1 MSRIGRL
8 PIALPQGVEVKIEG
22 TTLTIKGPKGTMQ
35 KEIPYNIEVIK
46 EEKSLVVKN
55 KGTSRRDKCFHG
67 LFRSLAANMV
77 TGVSKGFERV
87 LELSGVGYR
96 AAKAGSKLSIQ
107 IGFSHPVEIEPPK
120 GVNFDVEGQ
129 VRIKVSGVDKELV
142 GLIAS
147 QIKEIRPVEP
157 YKGKGILYQGEKVR
171 RKAGK
176 AAAKAGGAG

>member
-1 MSRIGRL
+1 L

-22 TTLTIKGPKGTMQ
+22 GTLTVKGPKGTMQ
-35 KEIPYNIEVIK
+35 KVIPLNIEVVK
-46 EEKSLVVKN
+46 EEKALAIKT

-77 TGVSKGFERV
+77 TGVSKGFERI

-120 GVNFDVEGQ
+120 GVNFEVEGQ
-129 VRIKVSGVDKELV
+129 TKIKVSGVDKELV

-176 AAAKAGGAG
+176 AAAKAGGTG